1 MTENNKLSLW
11 KHKKTGNLYVVIY
24 DEAIEC
30 TNGREDIDYTVYT
43 SIDNI
48 KDMNGKIFV
57 RQTNEFYKKFER
69 VTLQP
74 KE

>member
-1 MTENNKLSLW
+1 MTENNKLSVW

-43 SIDNI
+43 KLDDV

-69 VTLQP
+69 VEI
-74 KE
+74 K